1 MIQSKKKSRTINL
14 KKNKLTQKGG
24 MFRPKI
30 PINKPTNTT
39 KPSTKSSWFSSLFK
53 FKRTPTNTNSFKK
66 TYDPSLFSRQTTQ
79 TSTPQQT
86 QQKYHPVN
94 FASLNPLNLIQKV
107 PISINIK
114 AIEEMTPD
122 ARKQML
128 IDDGFLKSMNNMPWS
143 SKAQLVEFMSGI
155 VPRDIV
161 EKHPVNHYSNNPL
174 NHVPF
179 PRIIGKEEILKIMRP
194 DERAD
199 FADNY
204 LSEFITKNSSDYHLA
219 YKALKGRYTLNN
231 TPIIS
236 PRLQSIINTQKEN
249 RNKRRVAA
257 ILSQIK
263 LSNIPPFS
271 PYADAD

>member
-1 MIQSKKKSRTINL
+1 
-14 KKNKLTQKGG
+14 
-24 MFRPKI
+24 
-30 PINKPTNTT
+30 
-39 KPSTKSSWFSSLFK
+39 
-53 FKRTPTNTNSFKK
+53 
-66 TYDPSLFSRQTTQ
+66 
-79 TSTPQQT
+79 
-86 QQKYHPVN
+86 
-94 FASLNPLNLIQKV
+94 
-107 PISINIK
+107 
-114 AIEEMTPD
+114 
-122 ARKQML
+122 
-128 IDDGFLKSMNNMPWS
+128 
-143 SKAQLVEFMSGI
+143 
-155 VPRDIV
+155 
-161 EKHPVNHYSNNPL
+161 
-174 NHVPF
+174 
-179 PRIIGKEEILKIMRP
+179 MRP